1 MKRIVQQMNVQE
13 VSLSDI
19 TNDSFVGIEWYSGNK
34 SRVITVSTDKF
45 AGLSI
50 LDTDLRGKWT
60 MESKKQYVKS
70 SIEQTEEVRAYLFDS
85 EEDLLEWIL
94 KK

>member
-19 TNDSFVGIEWYSGNK
+19 TNDSFVGIEWSSDHK
-34 SRVITVSTDKF
+34 CKVITIDSNTY
-45 AGLSI
+45 ASI
-50 LDTDLRGKWT
+50 TLKDTDLRAKWT
-60 MESKKQYVKS
+60 ASSVESYVKS
-70 SIEQTEEVRAYLFDS
+70 SLEQGNHVNAYKFDS

>member
-1 MKRIVQQMNVQE
+1 MRRIVQKINVQE

-19 TNDSFVGIEWYSGNK
+19 TNDSFIGIEWDSGNK
-34 SRVITVSTDKF
+34 SRVITVSTDQF

-60 MESKKQYVKS
+60 RESKKQYVKS
-70 SIEQTEEVRAYLFDS
+70 SIEQMGRVRAYLFDS
-85 EEDLLEWIL
+85 EEDLLKWIL